1 MKVFLLNLSKRK
13 QQYNYKKRKKS
24 YHYQLE
30 NVDKQFKYTKYLKQ
44 RLSGVNS
51 IECMEYAYC

>member
-13 QQYNYKKRKKS
+13 LQFNYKKRKKS

-30 NVDKQFKYTKYLKQ
+30 NVGKQSKCTKYLKQ
-44 RLSGVNS
+44 RHNGVNF
-51 IECMEYAYC
+51 IGFMEYVFC